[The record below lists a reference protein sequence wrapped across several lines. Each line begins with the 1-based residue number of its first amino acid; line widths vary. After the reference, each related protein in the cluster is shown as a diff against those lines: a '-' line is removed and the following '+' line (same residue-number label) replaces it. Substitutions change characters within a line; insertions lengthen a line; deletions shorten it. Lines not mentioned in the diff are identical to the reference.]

1 MLKIGEFSKLSRISV
16 RMLRHYDEIGLL
28 NPAQTDR
35 FTDYRY
41 YREDQLPV
49 ASRITALK
57 EMGFR
62 LAEVRELL
70 ALWDD
75 REALERSLSAQRLR
89 LREEAAEAA
98 RRLRLLDTA
107 MERLRKEAS
116 MNYNVVI
123 RTLPER
129 YAACVRMKLPRY
141 EDEGLVWKLLCEET
155 DAMRLVPAA
164 PCLCS
169 VVFLDEEYQES
180 DVEVEAQKTVQAITR
195 IRRMSASAPC
205 LQSPMPAA
213 PSRAAMTRSTMWWP
227 PSPHGSG
234 ITAIRPAAPCS
245 ISIMSAPTR
254 RRTLRSSSR
263 RSASPCG
270 SSKDQH
276 PGPGAAACAPGLCPD
291 AAGRRFFVFTNRK
304 NASIL
309 RKHSSERRY
318 ALCRCS
324 PPRSFPPILPI
335 CSGMWK
341 PFCRPE
347 PIGSMWM

>member
-89 LREEAAEAA
+89 LREEAA
-98 RRLRLLDTA
+98 
-107 MERLRKEAS
+107 
-116 MNYNVVI
+116 
-123 RTLPER
+123 
-129 YAACVRMKLPRY
+129 
-141 EDEGLVWKLLCEET
+141 
-155 DAMRLVPAA
+155 
-164 PCLCS
+164 
-169 VVFLDEEYQES
+169 
-180 DVEVEAQKTVQAITR
+180 
-195 IRRMSASAPC
+195 
-205 LQSPMPAA
+205 
-213 PSRAAMTRSTMWWP
+213 
-227 PSPHGSG
+227 
-234 ITAIRPAAPCS
+234 
-245 ISIMSAPTR
+245 
-254 RRTLRSSSR
+254 
-263 RSASPCG
+263 
-270 SSKDQH
+270 
-276 PGPGAAACAPGLCPD
+276 
-291 AAGRRFFVFTNRK
+291 GRRFFVFTNGK